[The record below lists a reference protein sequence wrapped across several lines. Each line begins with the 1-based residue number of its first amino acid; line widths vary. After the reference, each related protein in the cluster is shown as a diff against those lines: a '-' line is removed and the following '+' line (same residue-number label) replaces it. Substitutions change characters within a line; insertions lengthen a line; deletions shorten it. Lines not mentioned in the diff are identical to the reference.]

1 MSAVSHT
8 NLPPFSACCLN
19 PSKPEHRWSRL
30 RCSPLRLTTAA
41 GAGSRDCALRLHYRF
56 LPTPLLRHGVGPLSL
71 RLRQQTLFKGYSN
84 ALSRH
89 RSYVAV
95 SGASLYP
102 LPRNLR
108 LLFRLVRTGIFTP
121 SSGRRTAA
129 VRHHPP
135 AHKRTDERTMFSQ
148 WHIVYRPFGQ
158 NGLFASG
165 ASAYCQATPRSGGLY
180 SQPRTAYGARHRGVG
195 HCRSASPT
203 TKSCLYINYA
213 TPLCAVCSGSPSNPF
228 SAPSAPPFALPT
240 QRPTHID
247 NTPSPDPDVRTA
259 EALTPFRLSVN
270 LSTHSASGRSRWT
283 LPTPH
288 THFRRCSVALRSSE
302 KCSPTSGVS
311 EATLTDNA
319 EFPTLL

>member
-8 NLPPFSACCLN
+8 NLPPFSACCLH

-30 RCSPLRLTTAA
+30 CFAPLRLTTAA
-41 GAGSRDCALRLHYRF
+41 AFGSRDCRLRLHYRF

-129 VRHHPP
+129 VRHHLPP
-135 AHKRTDERTMFSQ
+135 IRGLMNARCLASGTV
-148 WHIVYRPFGQ
+148 IYRPFGQ
-158 NGLFASG
+158 SGLFAQG
-165 ASAYCQATPRSGGLY
+165 ASAYSPPTPRCEAPKSIPEQPPAQGKWGSGD
-180 SQPRTAYGARHRGVG
+180 SST
-195 HCRSASPT
+195 
-203 TKSCLYINYA
+203 
-213 TPLCAVCSGSPSNPF
+213 
-228 SAPSAPPFALPT
+228 
-240 QRPTHID
+240 
-247 NTPSPDPDVRTA
+247 
-259 EALTPFRLSVN
+259 N
-270 LSTHSASGRSRWT
+270 LH
-283 LPTPH
+283 
-288 THFRRCSVALRSSE
+288 
-302 KCSPTSGVS
+302 
-311 EATLTDNA
+311 
-319 EFPTLL
+319 